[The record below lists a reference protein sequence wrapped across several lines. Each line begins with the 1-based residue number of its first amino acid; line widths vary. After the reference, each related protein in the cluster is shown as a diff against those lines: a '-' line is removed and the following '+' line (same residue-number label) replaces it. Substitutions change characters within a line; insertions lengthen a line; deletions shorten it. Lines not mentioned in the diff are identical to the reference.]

1 MAWIP
6 VPERLA
12 ILKNNQGWFGRAP
25 KEFQDAVLSR
35 CAWVTCPAG
44 RSVYQT
50 TDTHINFCGIV
61 EGAVEIYSRF
71 GAGDNPLLHIVHEG
85 AWIGYGTVVGRSA
98 PRVSAVAR
106 VDTLMAAIPDRVL
119 RSLLG
124 ERPEWWEVIAS
135 GVMEYGDTAIS
146 AYADSLLDDHDR
158 RCASVLLRIT
168 GLNPPLRSRVDRT
181 DVPVTQGELA
191 AMAHVSRTTL
201 VQALSRFES
210 RGLVER
216 GYRTLRVVDAA
227 GLRAVAAGR

>member
-6 VPERLA
+6 IPERLA
-12 ILKNNQGWFGRAP
+12 ILKNNEGWFGRAP

-44 RSVYQT
+44 RPIYRT
-50 TDTHINFCGIV
+50 TDTQVNFCGIV

-71 GAGDNPLLHIVHEG
+71 GVGDNPLLHIAHEG
-85 AWIGYGTVVGRSA
+85 SWIGYGTVVGRSA

-106 VDTLMAAIPDRVL
+106 VDTLMAGIPDRNL
-119 RSLLG
+119 RALL
-124 ERPEWWEVIAS
+124 EARPEWWEVIAS
-135 GVMEYGDTAIS
+135 GIMEYGDTAIS

-168 GLNPPLRSRVDRT
+168 GLNPPRRSRPERT

-191 AMAHVSRTTL
+191 SMAHVSRSTL
-201 VQALSRFES
+201 VQALRRFEA
-210 RGLVER
+210 RGLIER
-216 GYRTLRVVDAA
+216 GYRTLRVVDAP
-227 GLRAVAAGR
+227 GLRAIAAGG

>member
-1 MAWIP
+1 MARIP
-6 VPERLA
+6 VPERLE

-25 KEFQDAVLSR
+25 KQFQDAVLSR
-35 CAWVTCPAG
+35 CTWVTCPAG
-44 RSVYQT
+44 RPVYQA
-50 TDTHINFCGIV
+50 TDTQVNFCGIV

-124 ERPEWWEVIAS
+124 QRPEWWEVIAS

-146 AYADSLLDDHDR
+146 AYADSLLDDHDQIGR
-158 RCASVLLRIT
+158 
-168 GLNPPLRSRVDRT
+168 
-181 DVPVTQGELA
+181 
-191 AMAHVSRTTL
+191 AHV
-201 VQALSRFES
+201 
-210 RGLVER
+210 
-216 GYRTLRVVDAA
+216 
-227 GLRAVAAGR
+227 